1 MLDGPSNTKNFVD
14 QAELIILENV
24 SDEQFGVSNLADAM
38 NTSRSNLLRKIK
50 QQTKLSAS
58 QFIRQVRLK
67 MGMEI
72 LRQNSLTVS
81 EVSFKVGFR
90 SPSYFI
96 KCFREYYGY
105 SPGGV
110 GKRGEAIKNMGVLSD
125 RQRQLFAIMFT
136 DIVGYTSLLQK
147 DENKAIAFRER
158 HREIFEATTKKFNG
172 RILQNNGAGTLSTF
186 QCAVDAV
193 QCGIEM
199 QLAFSKKEIRIPIR
213 IGIHSGDIVAS
224 GQEII
229 GDGVTVAARIKAL
242 TPAGNIYISDK
253 VYNGIKNQPELLTS
267 SRGVHKLNNV
277 AKPMGVYAVSNYE
290 LGFIDDADTK
300 ARADLVGSLF
310 NKQSIIGS
318 AVILLLIGAYSSGL
332 FNREP
337 GVDSIVRIDDM
348 SIAVLPFKNESTD
361 SSNLYF
367 VNGLMESTLSNL
379 QKVKDLRVISRSSVE
394 RYRTTDKTIAEM
406 AEELNVTYFVA
417 GSGQKIGDQVLL
429 NIQLIEA
436 STDRYL
442 WAEQYN
448 QEVVDIFELQNEVA
462 REIVSSIEVFVSPSE
477 LELIEKKPTKNLL
490 AYDYYLRALEPFHS
504 QKHEGLQQAIEL
516 FKKAIDQDPEF
527 ALAHANIAISYY
539 LLEISQ
545 IEKQYTEKINSY
557 ADKALLYDSKSA
569 ESLIAKSFYYLQTK
583 EYKLALPHLEKAL
596 EYNPNSSFAIQML
609 ADYYFRIIPNSG
621 KYLEY
626 ALKGVQL
633 DVAAGDSVTMS
644 YLYLNLSNAFIQN
657 GFVDE
662 AIVYI
667 DKSLNHFPENY
678 FAPYVKALIMY
689 VKESSIERTTQSLLK
704 EWKKDTTRL
713 DILQEVARFYFYD
726 EKYDSAYYYYK
737 LFVTVRETN
746 GLDISPHEDIKIGKV
761 YEKMGLVKE
770 SKVFYKSY
778 TDYCENDKSIYK
790 SASLAV
796 KYANEEEIEL
806 ALEQLNIFAI
816 QDNFQYWMLVFLEI
830 DPLINPLRDHPAF
843 HEVMQKIEDR
853 FWENQAMLRKS
864 LNAKGLI

>member
-1 MLDGPSNTKNFVD
+1 
-14 QAELIILENV
+14 
-24 SDEQFGVSNLADAM
+24 
-38 NTSRSNLLRKIK
+38 
-50 QQTKLSAS
+50 
-58 QFIRQVRLK
+58 
-67 MGMEI
+67 
-72 LRQNSLTVS
+72 
-81 EVSFKVGFR
+81 
-90 SPSYFI
+90 
-96 KCFREYYGY
+96 
-105 SPGGV
+105 
-110 GKRGEAIKNMGVLSD
+110 
-125 RQRQLFAIMFT
+125 
-136 DIVGYTSLLQK
+136 
-147 DENKAIAFRER
+147 
-158 HREIFEATTKKFNG
+158 
-172 RILQNNGAGTLSTF
+172 
-186 QCAVDAV
+186 
-193 QCGIEM
+193 
-199 QLAFSKKEIRIPIR
+199 
-213 IGIHSGDIVAS
+213 
-224 GQEII
+224 
-229 GDGVTVAARIKAL
+229 
-242 TPAGNIYISDK
+242 
-253 VYNGIKNQPELLTS
+253 
-267 SRGVHKLNNV
+267 
-277 AKPMGVYAVSNYE
+277 
-290 LGFIDDADTK
+290 
-300 ARADLVGSLF
+300 
-310 NKQSIIGS
+310 
-318 AVILLLIGAYSSGL
+318 
-332 FNREP
+332 
-337 GVDSIVRIDDM
+337 
-348 SIAVLPFKNESTD
+348 
-361 SSNLYF
+361 
-367 VNGLMESTLSNL
+367 
-379 QKVKDLRVISRSSVE
+379 
-394 RYRTTDKTIAEM
+394 
-406 AEELNVTYFVA
+406 
-417 GSGQKIGDQVLL
+417 
-429 NIQLIEA
+429 
-436 STDRYL
+436 
-442 WAEQYN
+442 
-448 QEVVDIFELQNEVA
+448 
-462 REIVSSIEVFVSPSE
+462 
-477 LELIEKKPTKNLL
+477 
-490 AYDYYLRALEPFHS
+490 
-504 QKHEGLQQAIEL
+504 
-516 FKKAIDQDPEF
+516 
-527 ALAHANIAISYY
+527 
-539 LLEISQ
+539 
-545 IEKQYTEKINSY
+545 
-557 ADKALLYDSKSA
+557 LLYDSKSA

-657 GFVDE
+657 GFLDE

-667 DKSLNHFPENY
+667 DKSLNHSPENY

-689 VKESSIERTTQSLLK
+689 VKESNIERTTQSLLK